1 MVQNVCNSIKK
12 TSWKKMLENLVW
24 KTPGNSG
31 PKMPGNLGL
40 KMHRKLGE
48 KMLGNFKLDMSAII
62 L

>member
-1 MVQNVCNSIKK
+1 
-12 TSWKKMLENLVW
+12 MLENLVR
-24 KTPGNSG
+24 KTPGNSE

-48 KMLGNFKLDMSAII
+48 KMLGNFKLDMSAIS